1 MNDCCK
7 GSCQAAGASAA
18 NPPSSAGAQWSSR
31 FQVARMDCPAEERL
45 IRLALQQFPGVRGLV
60 FDLGRRE
67 LQVDHDGAWEPI
79 AARLA
84 TLNLD
89 STFLD
94 TRAADPALPPSTEQS
109 AAEARVLKWLLAIN
123 ALMFAVEFGAGL
135 WARSAGLIGDS
146 LDMFADAA
154 VYGLALY
161 AVGRSLQLQLRA
173 ARVAGVL
180 QALLA
185 LGVLL
190 EVARRA
196 LYGSEP
202 VSLAMMLVALLALCA
217 NLTCLA
223 LLARHRGGGVHMR
236 ASWIFSANDVLINL
250 GVIVAGALVGWTGS
264 HYPDLII
271 GGLIGLLVLYGA
283 RRILALRN

>member
-7 GSCQAAGASAA
+7 GSCQAAGQPAA
-18 NPPSSAGAQWSSR
+18 DEPSPAEAQWSSR
-31 FQVARMDCPAEERL
+31 FHVARMDCPAEERL
-45 IRLALQQFPGVRGLV
+45 ISLALQQSPGVCGLS
-60 FDLGRRE
+60 FDLQQRE
-67 LQVDHDGAWEPI
+67 LQIRHDGPLEPI

-84 TLNLD
+84 ALNLD

-94 TRAADPALPPSTEQS
+94 TCIAEPS
-109 AAEARVLKWLLAIN
+109 AAPSAEQTEGEARVLKWLLAIN
-123 ALMFAVEFGAGL
+123 ALMFVVEFAAGL
-135 WARSAGLIGDS
+135 LARSAGLIGDS

-173 ARVAGVL
+173 ARLAGVL
-180 QALLA
+180 QMLLA

-190 EVARRA
+190 EVGRRA
-196 LYGSEP
+196 LYGSDP
-202 VSLAMMLVALLALCA
+202 VSLAMILVALLALCA

-223 LLARHRGGGVHMR
+223 LLARHRGGGAHMR
-236 ASWIFSANDVLINL
+236 ASWIFSANDVLINA
-250 GVIVAGALVGWTGS
+250 GVIVAGALVAWTGS

-271 GGLIGLLVLYGA
+271 GSLIGVLVLYGA

>member
-1 MNDCCK
+1 MSDCCK
-7 GSCQAAGASAA
+7 GNC
-18 NPPSSAGAQWSSR
+18 SSADQPAAEEPASTTAQWSSR
-31 FQVARMDCPAEERL
+31 FRVARMDCPAEERL
-45 IRLALQQFPGVRGLV
+45 IRLALQQSPGVCGLS
-60 FDLGRRE
+60 FDLQQRE
-67 LQVDHDGAWEPI
+67 LQIRHDGPLEPI

-94 TRAADPALPPSTEQS
+94 TRAAEPSTEPSGKQT
-109 AAEARVLKWLLAIN
+109 AGEARVLKWLLAIN
-123 ALMFAVEFGAGL
+123 ALMFVVEFGAGL
-135 WARSAGLIGDS
+135 LARSAGLIGDS

-180 QALLA
+180 QMILA

-190 EVARRA
+190 EVMRRA
-196 LYGSEP
+196 LYGSDP

-223 LLARHRGGGVHMR
+223 LLARHRGGGAHMR
-236 ASWIFSANDVLINL
+236 ASWIFSANDVLINV
-250 GVIVAGALVGWTGS
+250 GVIIAGALVAWTGS

-271 GGLIGLLVLYGA
+271 GSLIGLLVLYGA
-283 RRILALRN
+283 RRILALRG

>member
-1 MNDCCK
+1 MNDCCN
-7 GSCQAAGASAA
+7 GSCQAAGQPAA
-18 NPPSSAGAQWSSR
+18 EEPSPTAAQWASR
-31 FQVARMDCPAEERL
+31 FRVARMDCPAEERL
-45 IRLALQQFPGVRGLV
+45 IRLALQQCPGVCGLS
-60 FDLGRRE
+60 FDLQQRE
-67 LQVDHDGAWEPI
+67 LQVRHDGPLEPI

-84 TLNLD
+84 ALKLD

-94 TRAADPALPPSTEQS
+94 TRTAEPSPAPSSEQTDG
-109 AAEARVLKWLLAIN
+109 EARVLTWLLAIN
-123 ALMFAVEFGAGL
+123 GLMFIVEFVAGL
-135 WARSAGLIGDS
+135 LARSAGLIGDS

-180 QALLA
+180 QMLLA

-190 EVARRA
+190 EVVRRA
-196 LYGSEP
+196 LYGSDP

-217 NLTCLA
+217 NLACLA
-223 LLARHRGGGVHMR
+223 LLARHRGGGAHMR
-236 ASWIFSANDVLINL
+236 ASWIFSANDVLINA
-250 GVIVAGALVGWTGS
+250 GVIVAGALVAWTGS
-264 HYPDLII
+264 PYPDLII
-271 GGLIGLLVLYGA
+271 GSLIGLLVLYGA

>member
-1 MNDCCK
+1 MSDCCK
-7 GSCQAAGASAA
+7 GSCSTAESATSEAAST
-18 NPPSSAGAQWSSR
+18 SAQWSSR
-31 FQVARMDCPAEERL
+31 FHVARMDCPAEERL
-45 IRLALQQFPGVRGLV
+45 IRLALQQSPGVCGLN
-60 FDLGRRE
+60 FDLQQRE
-67 LQVDHDGAWEPI
+67 LQIRHDGPLEPI

-94 TRAADPALPPSTEQS
+94 TRVAEPSTEPS
-109 AAEARVLKWLLAIN
+109 AEQAAGEAQVLKWLLAIN
-123 ALMFAVEFGAGL
+123 ALMFVVEFGAGL
-135 WARSAGLIGDS
+135 LARSAGLIGDS
-146 LDMFADAA
+146 LDIFADAA

-180 QALLA
+180 QMILA

-190 EVARRA
+190 EVVRRA
-196 LYGSEP
+196 FYGSDP
-202 VSLAMMLVALLALCA
+202 ISLAMMLVALLALCA

-223 LLARHRGGGVHMR
+223 LLARHRGGGAHMR
-236 ASWIFSANDVLINL
+236 ASWIFSANDVLMNV
-250 GVIVAGALVGWTGS
+250 GVIIAGALVAWSGS

-271 GGLIGLLVLYGA
+271 GSLIGVLVLYGA

>member
-1 MNDCCK
+1 MSDCCK
-7 GSCQAAGASAA
+7 GNCSTAESATSEAAST
-18 NPPSSAGAQWSSR
+18 SAQWSSR
-31 FQVARMDCPAEERL
+31 FHVARMDCPAEERL
-45 IRLALQQFPGVRGLV
+45 IRLALQQSTGVCGLS
-60 FDLGRRE
+60 FDLQQRE
-67 LQVDHDGAWEPI
+67 LQIRHDGPLEPI

-94 TRAADPALPPSTEQS
+94 TRVAEPSIEPSAEQAAG
-109 AAEARVLKWLLAIN
+109 EARVLKWLLAIN
-123 ALMFAVEFGAGL
+123 ALMFVVEFGAGL
-135 WARSAGLIGDS
+135 LARSAGLIGDS

-180 QALLA
+180 QMILA

-190 EVARRA
+190 EVVRRA
-196 LYGSEP
+196 LYGSDP
-202 VSLAMMLVALLALCA
+202 ISLAMMLVALLALCA

-223 LLARHRGGGVHMR
+223 LLARHRGGGAHMR
-236 ASWIFSANDVLINL
+236 ASWIFSANDVLING
-250 GVIVAGALVGWTGS
+250 GVIIAGALVAWTGS

-271 GGLIGLLVLYGA
+271 GSLIGLLVLYGA
-283 RRILALRN
+283 RRILALRS